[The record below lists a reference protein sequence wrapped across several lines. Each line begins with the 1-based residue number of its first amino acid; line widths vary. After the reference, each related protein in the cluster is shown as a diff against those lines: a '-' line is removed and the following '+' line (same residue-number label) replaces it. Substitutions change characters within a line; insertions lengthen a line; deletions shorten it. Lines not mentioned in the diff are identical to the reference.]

1 MKLYN
6 TLTRQV
12 DEITPI
18 SHDTVT
24 VYTCGPTVY
33 DFAHIGHWF
42 NYIRMDLLIRTLK
55 ATGLTPNW
63 VMNITD
69 VGHLVSDADDG
80 EDKLEKGAKREG
92 KTAWEVA
99 DYYTKDFIA
108 GMKILN
114 MLTPNHIV
122 KATDHIDEQ
131 INLIKTLETKGFTY
145 TTSDGVYYD
154 TSLFEGYA
162 SFARLDLDEQQA
174 SGRISFNPDKRNQSD
189 FALWKLSPEG
199 SSRDMEWDS
208 PWGKGFPGWHIECS
222 AMSMKYLG
230 ESIDIHTGGIDHIP
244 VHHTNEIA
252 QSEAATGKRF
262 ANNWMHSN
270 HVMVDGEKISKSIG
284 NGIRLQELMEKGI
297 TASAIRLNVLE
308 SHYRSQSKFSMPNL
322 LAAQNRL
329 RDYRAMADLRFQV
342 MSFKQDD
349 IGMIDLIKRV
359 TNALTDD
366 LDTPLVLQLLSSYQN
381 ITADTL
387 VSDTNLREFEDGL
400 KDLDELLGLE
410 LLSSLDISTQQKAI
424 INERQ
429 IARDA
434 NDWFKSDQLR
444 DELVS
449 QGISLRDTPMGQI
462 WSRI

>member
-1 MKLYN
+1 M
-6 TLTRQV
+6 R
-12 DEITPI
+12 
-18 SHDTVT
+18 
-24 VYTCGPTVY
+24 
-33 DFAHIGHWF
+33 
-42 NYIRMDLLIRTLK
+42 
-55 ATGLTPNW
+55 
-63 VMNITD
+63 
-69 VGHLVSDADDG
+69 HLVS
-80 EDKLEKGAKREG
+80 
-92 KTAWEVA
+92 
-99 DYYTKDFIA
+99 
-108 GMKILN
+108 
-114 MLTPNHIV
+114 
-122 KATDHIDEQ
+122 Q
-131 INLIKTLETKGFTY
+131 
-145 TTSDGVYYD
+145 
-154 TSLFEGYA
+154 YA
-162 SFARLDLDEQQA
+162 Q
-174 SGRISFNPDKRNQSD
+174 GIS
-189 FALWKLSPEG
+189 
-199 SSRDMEWDS
+199 
-208 PWGKGFPGWHIECS
+208 
-222 AMSMKYLG
+222 
-230 ESIDIHTGGIDHIP
+230 TGGIDHIP

-434 NDWFKSDQLR
+434 NDWPKSDQLR